1 MAGQLI
7 PPPELSPTT
16 HQDSTPQ
23 ERVRMWCDLMN
34 TCEHLHLAGLR
45 QKVGP
50 TGDVQLAYRQWLDR
64 YTEQH
69 DREMLGM
76 MQRFARL
83 GEGDDL

>member
-7 PPPELSPTT
+7 PPPELAPSPR
-16 HQDSTPQ
+16 QNATPQ

-50 TGDVQLAYRQWLDR
+50 TGDVQLAYRQWQDR
-64 YTEQH
+64 QLQQH
-69 DREMLGM
+69 DEEMLGM
-76 MQRFARL
+76 MQRFAQL
-83 GEGDDL
+83 GEADDL

>member
-7 PPPELSPTT
+7 PPPELAPAPRHSA
-16 HQDSTPQ
+16 TPQ

-50 TGDVQLAYRQWLDR
+50 AGDVQLAYRQWYDR
-64 YTEQH
+64 QMEHH
-69 DREMLGM
+69 DREMLDIL
-76 MQRFARL
+76 QRFARL
-83 GEGDDL
+83 GEPDDL